1 MLKYAN
7 TQVVFQEFPG
17 ETTLAINLTN
27 CPHKCPGC
35 HSPHLWKDEGTHLT
49 IDELSNLIDPIKNNI
64 TCVGFMGGDADFN
77 ELTNLV
83 GVARFVYPSLKMGWY
98 SGNDFWSDE
107 MMQLFDYV
115 KFGSYKKELGGLNSP
130 TTNQV
135 MYKHIYNG
143 IYPHDSTFNMWLN
156 ITKYFWQN
164 TPKDLK
170 DLYIKITYNNIAL
183 IHRVT
188 NKTSLFTMVGLTTDG
203 YETKLEGPTEEN
215 FVKGYIMTLNGQT
228 PPEECMTQEYR
239 RKVGETKWEKFRP
252 VCQNDC

>member
-7 TQVVFQEFPG
+7 AQVVFQEFPG
-17 ETTLAINLTN
+17 ETTLAINLAN

-35 HSPHLWKDEGTHLT
+35 HSPHLWKDEGAVLDIAEMSRLVTPNEH
-49 IDELSNLIDPIKNNI
+49 NI
-64 TCVGFMGGDADFN
+64 TCIGFMGGDADLD
-77 ELTNLV
+77 ELIDLV
-83 GVARFVYPSLKMGWY
+83 GVVRCMYPTLKIGWY
-98 SGNDFWSDE
+98 SGNNFWSDE
-107 MMQLFDYV
+107 MIHLFDYV

-143 IYPHDSTFNMWLN
+143 IGPQDSTFHMWLN
-156 ITKYFWQN
+156 ITKCFWKD

-170 DLYIKITYNNIAL
+170 DLYIKTTYNNIAI

-228 PPEECMTQEYR
+228 PPEECMTHEYR
-239 RKVGETKWEKFRP
+239 RKVGEIEWKKFRP
-252 VCQNDC
+252 VCQNSC